1 MSDGKPA
8 SDALVFFGATGDLA
22 YKKIFPALQQLV
34 KRGKLDSPVI
44 GVAKSGWNHDQLV
57 DRAKKS
63 ITEYG
68 GIDEEAF
75 PKLVKLLHYVDGDYG
90 DPATFA
96 KLRGELEGSKRPT
109 HYLAIPPSLFPIV
122 VENLAKAGCAE
133 NARVI
138 VEKPFGRDL
147 ASARELN
154 ATLHK
159 VFPEDSIFR
168 IDHYLGKEAV
178 QNILYFRFANAFLEP
193 IWNRHYVENVQITMA
208 ENFGVAGRGK
218 FYDETGV
225 IRDVIQN
232 HMFQV
237 ISYLAMEAPSSTYDE
252 AIRDEQ
258 AKILRNVRPLNV
270 DNMVRGQFRGY
281 RDEPGVSKQSYMA
294 TYAALRL
301 YIDSWRWEGVPFYV
315 RAGKSLNMTVTE
327 ITVELKNA
335 PQVVFSEATPSVGN
349 YVRFRVSPQVQ
360 IAIGARAKRPGEGMA
375 GEPLELSVVDQ
386 QQTQGKPG
394 GRLGDYARLIG
405 DAMAGD
411 ATLFARQDVVE
422 AAWAIIDPVIHGPSP
437 MFEYDPG
444 SWGPPQADRLVAD
457 IGGWNT
463 PK

>member
-1 MSDGKPA
+1 MCDGKPA

-75 PKLVKLLHYVDGDYG
+75 PKLVKLLRYVDGDYG

-147 ASARELN
+147 ESARDLN
-154 ATLHK
+154 TTLHK

-193 IWNRHYVENVQITMA
+193 IWNRHYVENVQVTMA

-258 AKILRNVRPLNV
+258 AKVLRNVRPLNV

-281 RDEPGVSKQSYMA
+281 RDEPGVSKDSYMA

-327 ITVELKNA
+327 ITVELKNP

-405 DAMAGD
+405 DAMSGD

-437 MFEYDPG
+437 MYEYDPG
-444 SWGPPQADRLVAD
+444 TWGPPQADRLVAD

>member
-109 HYLAIPPSLFPIV
+109 HYLAIPPSLFPV
-122 VENLAKAGCAE
+122 VIENLAKAGCSQ

-147 ASARELN
+147 ETARSLN

-178 QNILYFRFANAFLEP
+178 QNIL
-193 IWNRHYVENVQITMA
+193 
-208 ENFGVAGRGK
+208 
-218 FYDETGV
+218 
-225 IRDVIQN
+225 
-232 HMFQV
+232 
-237 ISYLAMEAPSSTYDE
+237 
-252 AIRDEQ
+252 
-258 AKILRNVRPLNV
+258 
-270 DNMVRGQFRGY
+270 
-281 RDEPGVSKQSYMA
+281 
-294 TYAALRL
+294 
-301 YIDSWRWEGVPFYV
+301 
-315 RAGKSLNMTVTE
+315 
-327 ITVELKNA
+327 
-335 PQVVFSEATPSVGN
+335 
-349 YVRFRVSPQVQ
+349 
-360 IAIGARAKRPGEGMA
+360 
-375 GEPLELSVVDQ
+375 
-386 QQTQGKPG
+386 
-394 GRLGDYARLIG
+394 
-405 DAMAGD
+405 
-411 ATLFARQDVVE
+411 
-422 AAWAIIDPVIHGPSP
+422 
-437 MFEYDPG
+437 
-444 SWGPPQADRLVAD
+444 
-457 IGGWNT
+457 
-463 PK
+463 

>member
-1 MSDGKPA
+1 MSVEKLP

-34 KRGKLDSPVI
+34 KRGKLNSPVI
-44 GVAKSGWNHDQLV
+44 GVAKSGWNRDQLL

-63 ITEYG
+63 VTEYG
-68 GIDEEAF
+68 GLDEEAF
-75 PKLVKLLHYVDGDYG
+75 PKLVSLLRYVDGDYG
-90 DPATFA
+90 DAATFSR
-96 KLRGELEGSKRPT
+96 LRAELEGSKRPT
-109 HYLAIPPSLFPIV
+109 HYLAIPPSLFPVV

-138 VEKPFGRDL
+138 IEKPFGRDL
-147 ASARELN
+147 ESARALN
-154 ATLHK
+154 TTLHK
-159 VFPEDSIFR
+159 AFPEDSIFR

-281 RDEPGVSKQSYMA
+281 RDEPGVSKESYMA

-301 YIDSWRWEGVPFYV
+301 YIDSWRWDGVPFYV

-349 YVRFRVSPQVQ
+349 YVRFRLNPQVQ

-386 QQTQGKPG
+386 QAASSKAS

-437 MFEYDPG
+437 MFEYEPG